1 MSVAQNLHMPAV
13 LSEMVQI
20 TLPVARKTVSV
31 LWQAETQLKVPA
43 VARITKATRKT
54 DIFERVAIE

>member
-1 MSVAQNLHMPAV
+1 V
-13 LSEMVQI
+13 LFDFSGASI
-20 TLPVARKTVSV
+20 YVARKTVSV

-43 VARITKATRKT
+43 EARITKVSRKT